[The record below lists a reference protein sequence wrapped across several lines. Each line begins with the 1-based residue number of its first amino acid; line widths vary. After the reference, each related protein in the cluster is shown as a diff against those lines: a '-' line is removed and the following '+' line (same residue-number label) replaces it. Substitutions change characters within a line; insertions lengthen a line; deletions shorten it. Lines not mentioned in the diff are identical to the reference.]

1 MLLERHRDTSTKA
14 GAMTPTRT
22 GLLGS
27 CPGSQTPGWNEQA
40 EVAALVTLAVAQI
53 EAALSEAERSV
64 RALGSAFVSIANAI
78 EPIAGGL
85 VLTSDGGSRP
95 PHGPA
100 PTMVSDDIR
109 RAVVALQFHDRLTQK
124 LSHVAADLG
133 TVAELLSDP
142 SKRDARTAWEVLR
155 REIRPRY
162 TMNCERSLADAVLPD
177 DSAPRIRAAAQRDP
191 KMAAPGD
198 GGAIDLF

>member
-1 MLLERHRDTSTKA
+1 
-14 GAMTPTRT
+14 MTPTRT
-22 GLLGS
+22 GLLVS
-27 CPGSQTPGWNEQA
+27 CPGSQWPGWNEPA

-64 RALGSAFVSIANAI
+64 RALCSAFVSIANAI

-85 VLTSDGGSRP
+85 PLVSDGGSGA

-100 PTMVSDDIR
+100 STMFSDDIR

-124 LSHVAADLG
+124 LSHVAANLG
-133 TVAELLSDP
+133 AVAELLRDP
-142 SKRDARTAWEVLR
+142 SRQDARTAWEGLQ
-155 REIRPRY
+155 REIRARY
-162 TMNCERSLADAVLPD
+162 TMDCERSLADAVLPA
-177 DSAPRIRAAAQRDP
+177 DSAPRIRAAAHP
-191 KMAAPGD
+191 MMPAPDD

>member
-1 MLLERHRDTSTKA
+1 MVLERHRDTSAKA
-14 GAMTPTRT
+14 GAVTPTRT
-22 GLLGS
+22 GLLVS
-27 CPGSQTPGWNEQA
+27 CPGSQTPGWNVEA

-64 RALGSAFVSIANAI
+64 HALGSAFLSMANAI

-85 VLTSDGGSRP
+85 VPTSDGGSGP

-100 PTMVSDDIR
+100 STMLSDDIR

-124 LSHVAADLG
+124 LSHVAEDLG
-133 TVAELLSDP
+133 AVAELLRDP
-142 SKRDARTAWEVLR
+142 SRRDARIAWEVLR
-155 REIRPRY
+155 GEIRARY
-162 TMNCERSLADAVLPD
+162 TTDCERSLADVVLPD
-177 DSAPRIRAAAQRDP
+177 ALIPQMRAAAPRNP
-191 KMAAPGD
+191 MMPAPGE

>member
-1 MLLERHRDTSTKA
+1 
-14 GAMTPTRT
+14 MTPTRT
-22 GLLGS
+22 GLFVS
-27 CPGSQTPGWNEQA
+27 CPGSQTPGWNAEA

-64 RALGSAFVSIANAI
+64 RALCSAFVSIANAI

-85 VLTSDGGSRP
+85 NLTSDGRSGP

-100 PTMVSDDIR
+100 PTRLPDDIR

-133 TVAELLSDP
+133 TVAELLRDP
-142 SKRDARTAWEVLR
+142 SRRDARTAWEVLR
-155 REIRPRY
+155 REIRVRY
-162 TMNCERSLADAVLPD
+162 TMDCERSLADAVLPN
-177 DSAPRIRAAAQRDP
+177 DSARQIRAAAHP
-191 KMAAPGD
+191 MMPAPGE

>member
-1 MLLERHRDTSTKA
+1 MVLECHRDTSTKA
-14 GAMTPTRT
+14 GAVTHART

-40 EVAALVTLAVAQI
+40 EVATLVILAVAQI

-78 EPIAGGL
+78 EPIGGL
-85 VLTSDGGSRP
+85 VPTSDGGSGP

-100 PTMVSDDIR
+100 STTLSDDIR
-109 RAVVALQFHDRLTQK
+109 RVVVALQFHDRLTQK
-124 LSHVAADLG
+124 LSHVAADLE
-133 TVAELLSDP
+133 TLAELLRDP
-142 SKRDARTAWEVLR
+142 SRRDTRTAWEVLR
-155 REIRPRY
+155 REIRARY
-162 TMNCERSLADAVLPD
+162 TMVCERSLADAVLPE
-177 DSAPRIRAAAQRDP
+177 DSTIRAAAQRDP
-191 KMAAPGD
+191 MMPAPGE

>member
-1 MLLERHRDTSTKA
+1 MVLECHRDTSTKA
-14 GAMTPTRT
+14 GAVTHART

-40 EVAALVTLAVAQI
+40 EVATLVILAVAQI

-85 VLTSDGGSRP
+85 VPTSDGGSGP
-95 PHGPA
+95 PHRPA
-100 PTMVSDDIR
+100 STLLSDDIR
-109 RAVVALQFHDRLTQK
+109 RAVMALQFHDRLTQK

-133 TVAELLSDP
+133 TVAELLRDP
-142 SKRDARTAWEVLR
+142 SRRDARTAWEVLR
-155 REIRPRY
+155 REIRARY
-162 TMNCERSLADAVLPD
+162 TMDCERSLADAVLPD

-191 KMAAPGD
+191 IMPAPGE

>member
-1 MLLERHRDTSTKA
+1 MVLERHRDTSAKA
-14 GAMTPTRT
+14 GAVTPTRT
-22 GLLGS
+22 GLFGS

-85 VLTSDGGSRP
+85 VLTCDGGSGP

-100 PTMVSDDIR
+100 STMLSDDIR

-133 TVAELLSDP
+133 TVAELLRDP
-142 SKRDARTAWEVLR
+142 SRRDARTAWEVLR
-155 REIRPRY
+155 REIRARY
-162 TMNCERSLADAVLPD
+162 TMDCERSLADAVLPE
-177 DSAPRIRAAAQRDP
+177 DSTIRAAAQRDP
-191 KMAAPGD
+191 MMAAPGE